1 MDCKEFRDIQLDR
14 YLDNEMNSKEIR
26 EFREHME
33 HCPDC
38 KAFFHTYKNLM
49 DVQEMNFEY
58 KPGVNSRI
66 KFTKAVKKRRN
77 LPYQVAAG
85 FAVVAIA
92 VFGTK
97 TFIDFNTI
105 NQRYE
110 TIVNKSVEMLNSA
123 ENNGELNLSSKSAMN
138 VGPDIQS
145 RTEKIYNLIND
156 GEK

>member
-14 YLDNEMNSKEIR
+14 YLDDEMNSKEIKA
-26 EFREHME
+26 FRAHME

-38 KAFFHTYKNLM
+38 KMFFHTYRNLM

-58 KPGVNSRI
+58 KPSVNSRH
-66 KFTKAVKKRRN
+66 KFTKAVKRKRN

-85 FAVVAIA
+85 FAVIAIA
-92 VFGTK
+92 MFGTK
-97 TFIDFNTI
+97 TFIDFNTV

-123 ENNGELNLSSKSAMN
+123 ENKENLNLSSKNASI
-138 VGPDIQS
+138 DIQS